1 MRVFQTPVGQS
12 QQGRSEHEDDKATEH
27 EPSGLGTRP
36 LPSSGRKP
44 PQTQEENHCGHE
56 KGQPI
61 TYPRT
66 PIIVA
71 PPRLDRS
78 NPPYHRKVM
87 PGLKL
92 ERARPRGKVVLPRPV
107 PSQEIRYRSRRS
119 RPPEQSSTRHSEPR
133 LHSRRSRLRPSRRP
147 VGSNFGE
154 KQHHTNP
161 HLPRFDQ
168 LSFLSEGLPASP
180 ASRRTPLPTHR
191 SCDCEFPI
199 APEKTSAAF
208 PLPKSPPAAL

>member
-66 PIIVA
+66 PIVA

-87 PGLKL
+87 PGRKT
-92 ERARPRGKVVLPRPV
+92 RTRPSAGK
-107 PSQEIRYRSRRS
+107 SS
-119 RPPEQSSTRHSEPR
+119 SSTSCSESGDKIPFATKPATR
-133 LHSRRSRLRPSRRP
+133 AIIHTAFGAPASLAPLATAAFETPSRL
-147 VGSNFGE
+147 
-154 KQHHTNP
+154 
-161 HLPRFDQ
+161 
-168 LSFLSEGLPASP
+168 
-180 ASRRTPLPTHR
+180 
-191 SCDCEFPI
+191 
-199 APEKTSAAF
+199 
-208 PLPKSPPAAL
+208 